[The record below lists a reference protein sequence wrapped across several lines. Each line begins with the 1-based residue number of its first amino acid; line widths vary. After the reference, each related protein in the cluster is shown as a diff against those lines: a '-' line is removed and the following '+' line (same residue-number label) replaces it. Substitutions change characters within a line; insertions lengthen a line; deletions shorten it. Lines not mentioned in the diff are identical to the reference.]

1 VTRIK
6 GLLIALI
13 LLGATMSALS
23 PYFLTP
29 SNLLGLTRHLAE
41 IGLIACGM
49 TFIIATGG
57 IDLSVG
63 SLLGLCCITLG
74 YVWQSWGPVP
84 GFAFCL
90 LAGLIG
96 GFLNSTLVARYHL
109 PPLIVTLATM
119 ALFRGLAMVISKAQ
133 PISQFPSAFAW
144 LGQGDLLALPTQL
157 WVWILIALITF
168 LLAHHTPF
176 GRQVTAIGTNLQA
189 ATIAALPVAR
199 IQTALYIGTGFLCA
213 LAAIIFTSRV
223 ATAKADAGLGLEL
236 EVITAVVLGGTP
248 ITGGRCNLL
257 GTCIGVLILG
267 IVRNG
272 LSLGGIS
279 TVWQA
284 MLMGSI
290 LIITAI
296 ANRRF

>member
-1 VTRIK
+1 
-6 GLLIALI
+6 
-13 LLGATMSALS
+13 MSALS

-29 SNLLGLTRHLAE
+29 DNLLGLTRHLAE

-49 TFIIATGG
+49 TFVIATGG

-63 SLLGLCCITLG
+63 SLLGLCCISLG
-74 YVWQSWGPVP
+74 YSWQLWGPIPALVL
-84 GFAFCL
+84 CIL
-90 LAGLIG
+90 TGLIG
-96 GFLNSTLVARYHL
+96 GLLNGSLVARYHL

-119 ALFRGLAMVISKAQ
+119 AFFRGLAMVISKAQ
-133 PISQFPSAFAW
+133 PISQFPSTFGW
-144 LGQGDLLALPTQL
+144 LGQGDLLVLPTQL

-168 LLAHHTPF
+168 YLAHHTLF
-176 GRQVTAIGTNLQA
+176 GRQTTAIGNNQQA
-189 ATIAALPVAR
+189 ATIAALPVAK
-199 IQTALYIGTGFLCA
+199 IQATLYTGTGFLCA

-248 ITGGRCNLL
+248 ITGGRSNII

-272 LSLGGIS
+272 LSLAGIS

-284 MLMGSI
+284 MLLGTI

-296 ANRRF
+296 ANHRY